1 MKAILKFD
9 LPDEED
15 EYENANN
22 GWKYLGILRELDT
35 YLRNEEKYRDVD
47 NIPVED
53 VRQKMTDLFDELGVP
68 LW

>member
-53 VRQKMTDLFDELGVP
+53 VRQKMTDLFDEFGVP